1 MIQMFSQNCIETFSK
16 CSVCQGDVIRQNIR
30 LYNLNSTQ
38 VIIKNMMEDQGQN
51 QDLREK
57 KLRGSGGYVL
67 AHVTDEEQKKGNL
80 GGPEL
85 FLAGIGRLPSDRLVK
100 YHCNKCDKDYDGSP
114 SISFE
119 NPNEDL
125 GEGVTLFEKGEYKCN
140 TCKGIIAQYR
150 KFDAPE
156 ESESREEPKAVEN
169 SSTVEK
175 PVTKNN
181 DKISKT
187 TNNPP
192 SSASIAQNE
201 FISIQSLVGM
211 PAYDC
216 DAMLIGNVQEI
227 GLKKTSKGKVEINL
241 KIPKKSDNQ
250 SVEVTWKNISKIG
263 DIILLENSES
273 SQASQQGKCSNCDF
287 QNENDAVFC
296 SECGKKINSE

>member
-1 MIQMFSQNCIETFSK
+1 
-16 CSVCQGDVIRQNIR
+16 
-30 LYNLNSTQ
+30 
-38 VIIKNMMEDQGQN
+38 MMEDQGQN

-67 AHVTDEEQKKGNL
+67 GYITDEEQKKGNL

-100 YHCNKCDKDYDGSP
+100 YHCNKCDKDYEGSP
-114 SISFE
+114 NISFE

-140 TCKGIIAQYR
+140 TCKSIIAQYR

-156 ESESREEPKAVEN
+156 ESGPKESKSTEI
-169 SSTVEK
+169 SSTSET
-175 PVTKNN
+175 PDTKIE
-181 DKISKT
+181 KISKT
-187 TNNPP
+187 TINPH
-192 SSASIAQNE
+192 SSALIPQNG

-227 GLKKTSKGKVEINL
+227 GLKRTSKGKVEINL
-241 KIPKKSDNQ
+241 KIPKKSNNQ
-250 SVEVTWKNISKIG
+250 SVEVNWKNISKIG
-263 DIILLENSES
+263 DIILLENSEY
-273 SQASQQGKCSNCDF
+273 SQPSQEGKCSYCDF

-296 SECGKKINSE
+296 SECGKKINNE